1 MSTAV
6 VVGGGPN
13 GLAAAI
19 CLAAEGVSV
28 TVLEAADEVGGGA
41 RSSEAILPGLL
52 HDHCSAIHPMAVGS
66 QFLSRFDLQRYGLSW
81 RWPEIDCVHPSTAA
95 APACC
100 TARWSRPPPV
110 WVATGR
116 GGGCAFGYPAARFDA
131 LSEDIMR
138 PLLRLP
144 HHPLM
149 LARFGAPTV
158 LPASTFARLFR
169 TEEGR
174 ALFGGVAAHAFRPLH
189 YPMTSAI
196 GMGIIAAGHRHGW
209 AVAEGGSQSITNAM
223 VALLGDLGGKIE
235 TGVRVET
242 ASQLPPADVTMFDL
256 APSAVAA
263 ILGDRLPRRVSRAFT
278 RFRRGPG
285 AFKVDFAVEGG
296 VPWTNPNAHRA
307 GTVHLAGTYSELA
320 ATEREIHAG
329 RMPERPFV
337 LVGQQYLAD
346 PQRSVGNIHPVWSY
360 AHVPNGYTGDA
371 TEAIITQIERFAPGF
386 RERIVGSAVRSTTQ
400 MAAYNLNYV
409 GGDIMTGAKDIRQL
423 TFGPRI
429 TLSPYTIGVPGMYIC
444 SAATPPGP
452 GAHGMCGANAA
463 SARARLPGVGE
474 RNAKTAEQ
482 TQNRPTRRGF
492 WGFYVCSPKDG
503 YV

>member
-1 MSTAV
+1 MSTAL

-19 CLAAEGVSV
+19 CLAAEGVQV

-41 RSSEAILPGLL
+41 RSGEAIVPGLL

-66 QFLSRFDLQRYGLSW
+66 QFLGRFDLQRHGLTW
-81 RWPEIDCVHPSTAA
+81 RWPEIDCAHPLDDGSAGVLHRSVDETAA
-95 APACC
+95 GLGPDGS
-100 TARWSRPPPV
+100 RWRL
-110 WVATGR
+110 
-116 GGGCAFGYPAARFDA
+116 AFGYAAGRFDA

-138 PLLRLP
+138 PLLRFP
-144 HHPLM
+144 QHPLM

-158 LPASTFARLFR
+158 LPGSTFARLFR
-169 TEEGR
+169 TDEGR

-209 AVAEGGSQSITNAM
+209 AVAEGGSQSITDAM
-223 VALLGDLGGKIE
+223 VALLADLGGKIE
-235 TGVRVET
+235 TGVRVRA

-256 APSAVAA
+256 APGAVAG

-296 VPWTNPNAHRA
+296 VPWTNPDARHA
-307 GTVHLAGTYSELA
+307 GTVHLAGTYAELA

-329 RMPERPFV
+329 HMPERPFV

-346 PQRSVGNIHPVWSY
+346 PQRSVGDTHPVWSY
-360 AHVPNGYTGDA
+360 AHVPNGYAGDA
-371 TEAIITQIERFAPGF
+371 TEAIIAQIERFAPGF
-386 RERIVGSAVRSTTQ
+386 RERVVGHEVRSTTQ
-400 MAAYNLNYV
+400 MGTYNPNYV

-429 TLSPYTIGVPGMYIC
+429 TLSPYSVGVPGMYIC

-463 SARARLPGVGE
+463 QLALGHLARRA
-474 RNAKTAEQ
+474 
-482 TQNRPTRRGF
+482 
-492 WGFYVCSPKDG
+492 
-503 YV
+503 

>member
-1 MSTAV
+1 MNTAV

-19 CLAAEGVSV
+19 ALAAEGMQV
-28 TVLEAADEVGGGA
+28 TVLEAAAEVGGGA
-41 RSSEAILPGLL
+41 RSSEAILPGLV

-66 QFLSRFDLQRYGLSW
+66 PFHDRVGLQRYGLTW
-81 RWPEIDCVHPSTAA
+81 RAPEIDCVHPLDDGSAGVLYRSVEQTADGLGHDGV
-95 APACC
+95 
-100 TARWSRPPPV
+100 RWRR
-110 WVATGR
+110 T
-116 GGGCAFGYPAARFDA
+116 FGYSAARFDA

-138 PLLRLP
+138 PLLRVP
-144 HHPLM
+144 HHPLA

-158 LPASTFARLFR
+158 LPASSFARVFR
-169 TEEGR
+169 TEQGR

-209 AVAEGGSQSITNAM
+209 VVAEGGSQSITDAM
-223 VALLGDLGGKIE
+223 VALLGDLGAKIE
-235 TGVRVET
+235 TGVRVCAAPE
-242 ASQLPPADVTMFDL
+242 LPAADVTMFDL
-256 APSAVAA
+256 APEAVAG
-263 ILGDRLPRRVSRAFT
+263 IMGERLPRRVSRAFN

-307 GTVHLAGTYSELA
+307 GTVHVVGTYAELA
-320 ATEREIHAG
+320 ATERAIHAG
-329 RMPERPFV
+329 RMPQRPFV

-346 PQRSVGNIHPVWSY
+346 PQRSVGNVHPVWSY

-371 TEAIITQIERFAPGF
+371 TEAIIAQIERFAPGF
-386 RERIVGSAVRSTTQ
+386 RERIVGTAVRTATEMS
-400 MAAYNLNYV
+400 AHNLNYA

-429 TLSPYTIGVPGMYIC
+429 TLSPYSIGIPGMYIC

-463 SARARLPGVGE
+463 QLALARL
-474 RNAKTAEQ
+474 
-482 TQNRPTRRGF
+482 
-492 WGFYVCSPKDG
+492 DG
-503 YV
+503 RA

>member
-19 CLAAEGVSV
+19 TLAAEGVQV
-28 TVLEAADEVGGGA
+28 TLLEAADEVGGGA
-41 RSSEAILPGLL
+41 RSSEAIIPGLV

-66 QFLSRFDLQRYGLSW
+66 QFLSDFGLQHHGLTW
-81 RWPEIDCVHPSTAA
+81 RWPEIDCVHPLDDGSAGVLHRSVADIAA
-95 APACC
+95 ALGRDG
-100 TARWSRPPPV
+100 ARWR
-110 WVATGR
+110 T
-116 GGGCAFGYPAARFDA
+116 AFGYSAARFDT
-131 LSEDIMR
+131 LSEDIMG

-149 LARFGAPTV
+149 LARFGVPTV
-158 LPASTFARLFR
+158 LPGSAFARLFR
-169 TEEGR
+169 TEQGR

-209 AVAEGGSQSITNAM
+209 AVAEGGSQAITNAM
-223 VALLGDLGGKIE
+223 VTVLGDLGGKIE
-235 TGVRVET
+235 TGVRVQT

-256 APSAVAA
+256 APGAVAS
-263 ILGDRLPRRVSRAFT
+263 ILGDLLPQRVSRSFT

-296 VPWTNPNAHRA
+296 VPWTNPDAHRA
-307 GTVHLAGTYSELA
+307 GTVHLAGSYAELA
-320 ATEREIHAG
+320 ATERDVHAG
-329 RMPERPFV
+329 RMPQRPFV

-346 PQRSVGNIHPVWSY
+346 PQRSVGNTHPLWTY
-360 AHVPNGYTGDA
+360 AHVPNGYPGDA

-386 RERIVGSAVRSTTQ
+386 RDRIVGQVVRSTTQ
-400 MAAYNLNYV
+400 LAAYNANYV

-423 TFGPRI
+423 VFGPRI
-429 TLSPYTIGVPGMYIC
+429 TLSPYEIGIPGRYIC

-463 SARARLPGVGE
+463 GLALEYLARR
-474 RNAKTAEQ
+474 
-482 TQNRPTRRGF
+482 
-492 WGFYVCSPKDG
+492 S
-503 YV
+503 

>member
-13 GLAAAI
+13 GLAAAVA
-19 CLAAEGVSV
+19 LAADGVRV

-41 RSSEAILPGLL
+41 RSSDGIVPGLL

-66 QFLSRFDLQRYGLSW
+66 PFLSRFDLQRYGLSW
-81 RWPEIDCVHPSTAA
+81 RWPEIDCVHPLDGGGAGVLYRSVEQTAA
-95 APACC
+95 GLGGDGS
-100 TARWSRPPPV
+100 RWRL
-110 WVATGR
+110 
-116 GGGCAFGYPAARFDA
+116 AFGYPASRFDA
-131 LSEDIMR
+131 LSDDIMR
-138 PLLRLP
+138 PLLRVP

-158 LPASTFARLFR
+158 LPASTFARFFR
-169 TEEGR
+169 TEQGR

-209 AVAEGGSQSITNAM
+209 AVAEGGSQAITNAM
-223 VALLGDLGGKIE
+223 VALLSDLGAKIE
-235 TGVRVET
+235 TGVRVSE
-242 ASQLPPADVTMFDL
+242 ASQLPPADITMFDL
-256 APSAVAA
+256 APSAVAT
-263 ILGDRLPRRVSRAFT
+263 ILEDRLPRRISRAFT
-278 RFRRGPG
+278 KFRRGPG

-296 VPWTNPNAHRA
+296 VPWTNDDAGRA
-307 GTVHLAGTYSELA
+307 GTVHVAGTYDELA

-346 PQRSVGNIHPVWSY
+346 PQRSVGDTHPVWSY
-360 AHVPNGYTGDA
+360 AHVPNGYARDA
-371 TEAIITQIERFAPGF
+371 TEAIIAQIERFAPGF
-386 RERIVGSAVRSTTQ
+386 AERVVGQEVRSTTQ
-400 MAAYNLNYV
+400 MATFNANYD

-429 TLSPYTIGVPGMYIC
+429 TLSPYGIGVAGMYIC

-463 SARARLPGVGE
+463 RLALDHLARRA
-474 RNAKTAEQ
+474 
-482 TQNRPTRRGF
+482 
-492 WGFYVCSPKDG
+492 
-503 YV
+503 

>member
-1 MSTAV
+1 MTSAL

-19 CLAAEGVSV
+19 ALAADGVQV

-41 RSSEAILPGLL
+41 RSTEAIVPGLL

-66 QFLSRFDLQRYGLSW
+66 QFLSDFDLHKYGLTW
-81 RWPEIDCVHPSTAA
+81 LWPQIDCVHPLDGGSAGVLHRSVEETAA
-95 APACC
+95 GLGRDGS
-100 TARWSRPPPV
+100 RWRL
-110 WVATGR
+110 
-116 GGGCAFGYPAARFDA
+116 AFGYSAARFDA
-131 LSEDIMR
+131 LSDDIMR
-138 PLLRLP
+138 PLLRFP

-158 LPASTFARLFR
+158 LPGSTFARFFG
-169 TEEGR
+169 TDEGR

-196 GMGIIAAGHRHGW
+196 GMGIITAGHRHGW

-223 VALLGDLGGKIE
+223 VALLGELGAKIE
-235 TGVRVET
+235 TGVRVRK
-242 ASQLPPADVTMFDL
+242 ASQLPNADVTMFDL
-256 APSAVAA
+256 SPSAVAG
-263 ILGDRLPRRVSRAFT
+263 IMGDRLPRRVLHAFT

-296 VPWTNPNAHRA
+296 VPWTNPDARRA
-307 GTVHLAGTYSELA
+307 GTVHLAGTYAELA
-320 ATEREIHAG
+320 ANERAIHAG

-346 PQRSVGNIHPVWSY
+346 PQRSVGTIHPVWSY
-360 AHVPNGYTGDA
+360 AHVPNGYAGDA
-371 TEAIITQIERFAPGF
+371 TEAIVSQIERFAPGF
-386 RERIVGSAVRSTTQ
+386 RERIVGKAVRSTTQ
-400 MAAYNLNYV
+400 MADYNANYA

-452 GAHGMCGANAA
+452 GVHGMCGANAA
-463 SARARLPGVGE
+463 RLALAHLARRA
-474 RNAKTAEQ
+474 
-482 TQNRPTRRGF
+482 
-492 WGFYVCSPKDG
+492 
-503 YV
+503 